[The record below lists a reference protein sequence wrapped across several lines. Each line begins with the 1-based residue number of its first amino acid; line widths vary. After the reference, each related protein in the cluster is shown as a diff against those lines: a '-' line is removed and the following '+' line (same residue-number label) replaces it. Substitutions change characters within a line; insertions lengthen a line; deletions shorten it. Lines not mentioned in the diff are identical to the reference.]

1 MIKLVIIKFLKIVSL
16 IVREKEIILR
26 LLKIKVKEIKLKG
39 LIVKL

>member
-26 LLKIKVKEIKLKG
+26 LLKIKVKEIKSKG

>member
-1 MIKLVIIKFLKIVSL
+1 MIKLVIIKFLKIASL

-26 LLKIKVKEIKLKG
+26 LLKIKVKEIKSKG